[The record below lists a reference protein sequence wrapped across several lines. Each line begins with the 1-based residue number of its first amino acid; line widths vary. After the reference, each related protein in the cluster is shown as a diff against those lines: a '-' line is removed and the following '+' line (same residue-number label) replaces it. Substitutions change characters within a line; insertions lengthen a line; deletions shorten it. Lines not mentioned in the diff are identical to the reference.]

1 MAAELNGT
9 GMQDAPS
16 QGGMPGSG
24 DQQPVQV
31 GILACSLACVL
42 LVHGVP

>member
-1 MAAELNGT
+1 MATDLNGA
-9 GMQDAPS
+9 GMQDGAS

-31 GILACSLACVL
+31 GILAHFTST
-42 LVHGVP
+42 P